1 MNTLLGNT
9 NRSAQ
14 EIKMEEDLQKTD
26 EDLIKEYLSSNN
38 PSSLNVLFS
47 RYLDVGF
54 RTAMRYM
61 RNQSDAEDVLQL
73 AFIQFLNNLH
83 HFREGATTV
92 KPWLMKMIVNT
103 SIKKLQEENSRKH
116 RQDKIASQ
124 RLDDH
129 SKKEDEVVESNKKE
143 ELKIKIKNLV
153 DTLPEKYRSP
163 IWLVLYEGF
172 TYPEV
177 ASVLE
182 LPEKTVRTQVSRGL
196 ERLKEILGS
205 MGSILSVDAITALML
220 NNKLELAPA
229 TAKAIINSPD
239 LYKSIATKSA
249 QAKNQSARVVAFSKS
264 TFLSLKFI
272 LPLIG
277 VCLVALTGMYA
288 LKNLKEKK
296 LATYINRHD
305 AMPAKPDNI
314 KSKETNE
321 SWIFS
326 NEKDRDLP
334 LKLGNWDWSEKTKGM
349 AAPINQIVMISLPIT
364 TQEKPFVIE
373 CTSIPNITRETPQ
386 INLYFSAFWVK
397 NNLLLGHEG
406 FKSKDKYLLNQGQ
419 QVVQKMYFYN
429 NHIYEFMGEKCIRY
443 NRYTQDISG
452 ATVSIISK
460 NFIFFKITS
469 RTLEEIPRELQDTNI
484 NNFKL
489 TSEFAKD
496 WIIDEKNISLKN

>member
-1 MNTLLGNT
+1 M
-9 NRSAQ
+9 
-14 EIKMEEDLQKTD
+14 IDDLHKTD
-26 EDLIKEYLSSNN
+26 EDLIKEYLSSKN
-38 PSSLNVLFS
+38 PSSLNELFS

-205 MGSILSVDAITALML
+205 MGSFLSIDAITALMI
-220 NNKLELAPA
+220 NNQLELAPA
-229 TAKAIINSPD
+229 TAKAIITSPD

-249 QAKNQSARVVAFSKS
+249 QTTSQSARVVVFSKS

-272 LPLIG
+272 LPLVGI
-277 VCLVALTGMYA
+277 CLVALGSMFA
-288 LKNLKEKK
+288 LKVVKEKM
-296 LATYINRHD
+296 LATTLSRQET
-305 AMPAKPDNI
+305 MSAKPENI

-334 LKLGNWDWSEKTKGM
+334 LKLGKWAWSEKAKGM
-349 AAPINQIVMISLPIT
+349 MPPIDQIVMVSLPIS
-364 TQEKPFVIE
+364 TQEKPFVVE
-373 CTSIPNITRETPQ
+373 CTSIPNISKEVPE
-386 INLYFSAFWVK
+386 INLYFSAFWIK
-397 NNLLLGHEG
+397 NNQLLGHEG
-406 FKSKDKYLLNQGQ
+406 FKSRDKYLLKQGQ
-419 QVVQKMYFYN
+419 QVVQKLYFYN

-443 NRYTQDISG
+443 NRYAQDISG
-452 ATVSIISK
+452 STVAIISK

-469 RTLEEIPRELQDTNI
+469 KTLEEIPKELQDTNT
-484 NNFKL
+484 NNFNL

-496 WIIDEKNISLKN
+496 WIIDEKDISLKN